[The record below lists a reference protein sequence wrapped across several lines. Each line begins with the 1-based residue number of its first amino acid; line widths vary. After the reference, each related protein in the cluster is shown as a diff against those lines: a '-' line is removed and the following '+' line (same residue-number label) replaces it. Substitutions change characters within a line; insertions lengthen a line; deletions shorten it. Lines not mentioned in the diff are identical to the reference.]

1 MAIAY
6 QVAGE
11 GPDTVLY
18 APHLC
23 TIDGLWRQPYTRRL
37 LDLIAAQ
44 TRLIVF
50 NPRGTGL
57 SDRPRGVTLESR
69 MDDINA
75 VLDAASVDHVTLF
88 GVAES
93 GNACA
98 LFASTY
104 PERCDSLVLFSPY
117 ATVDADEADRQAWV
131 REMRDH
137 WGERA
142 WMENFS
148 RQISLGYGDDPE
160 LLDWF
165 VWMQRAAASPAAA
178 ADFARMQMETDIT
191 DVLPTIKVP
200 TLVLFRAEHRADS
213 EAFARPIGKVEL
225 QEVPGTGADPY
236 SSSEEIAAAVVDRA
250 RRESSR
256 LVPDSVLATLLFTD
270 LTDSTT
276 MAASMGDRAWRE
288 LLSAH
293 HADVRREVA
302 RFRGIEV
309 DSAGDGFLCR
319 FDGPARAIACAQA
332 ILHDGRERG
341 LIVRAGLHTGECEL
355 VGPKPAGIAVHI
367 GARVLAAAEPG
378 EILVS
383 STVKDLVAGSD
394 LTFDPRGEH
403 ELKGVPDRWRLY
415 RVNA

>member
-18 APHLC
+18 SPHLC
-23 TIDGLWRQPYTRRL
+23 TIDGLWRAPHTRRL

-75 VLDAASVDHVTLF
+75 VLDAAGVDHVTLF

-117 ATVDADEADRQAWV
+117 ATVEADEADRQAWV
-131 REMRDH
+131 RDMRDH
-137 WGERA
+137 WGERE
-142 WMENFS
+142 WMERFS
-148 RQISLGYGDDPE
+148 AQISPEYADDPE
-160 LLDWF
+160 LMDWF

-200 TLVLFRAEHRADS
+200 TLVLFRPEHRGES
-213 EAFARPIGKVEL
+213 EAFARPIGDVEL
-225 QEVPGTGADPY
+225 REVAGTGADPY
-236 SSSEEIAAAVVDRA
+236 TSSEEIAAALVERA
-250 RRESSR
+250 SR
-256 LVPDSVLATLLFTD
+256 ASGRFVPDSVLATLLFTD
-270 LTDSTT
+270 LTDSTA

-293 HADVRREVA
+293 HGDVRREVA